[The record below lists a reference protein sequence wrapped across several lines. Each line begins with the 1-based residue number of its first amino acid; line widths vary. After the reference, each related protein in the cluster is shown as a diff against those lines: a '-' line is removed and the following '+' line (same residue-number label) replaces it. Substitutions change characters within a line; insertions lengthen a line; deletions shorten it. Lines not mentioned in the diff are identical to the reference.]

1 MELEKGTEGA
11 EGVCSPMEGATMP
24 ANTLIFLPPSWQSK
38 LIYVSLARPEKPLY
52 HSALNNYCT
61 LDGASKRNKKLF
73 STKRTLGIV
82 VKNKCC
88 P

>member
-1 MELEKGTEGA
+1 
-11 EGVCSPMEGATMP
+11 
-24 ANTLIFLPPSWQSK
+24 
-38 LIYVSLARPEKPLY
+38 
-52 HSALNNYCT
+52 

-88 P
+88 PWWVIQTPDFQVSHTMVQHDEERKKGGKKVIEPSD